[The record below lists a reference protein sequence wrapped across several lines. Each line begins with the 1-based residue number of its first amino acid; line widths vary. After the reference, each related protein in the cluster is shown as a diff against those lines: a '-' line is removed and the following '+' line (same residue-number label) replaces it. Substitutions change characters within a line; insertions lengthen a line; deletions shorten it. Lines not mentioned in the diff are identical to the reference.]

1 MTEAWVLDLAG
12 LDGLIKA
19 LGGDGREVLG
29 PQVRDGAIVHE
40 PISGAGDLPR
50 GLVDDQSGGSYRLRR
65 DGDALFGYT
74 VGPQSWKRQLH
85 PPRQSLWRSQ
95 RNGDQVS
102 IVPEPEDETR
112 RAFFAVRPCELAAIA
127 IQDRVFTGGPYRDAH
142 YAARRERAFI
152 VAVNCGRAAAT
163 CFCTSMGTGPRAND
177 GYDIA
182 LTEIATGGI
191 GTFLAE
197 AGSDEGSALLQ
208 SLSAQEATADDRKA
222 AQQVVDRTAASI
234 TRRLDTEDLPAL
246 LKSNP
251 QHRRW
256 DDVAARCL
264 SCGNCTMVCPTCF
277 CTTVEDTSE
286 LDGSGT
292 ARVSRWDS
300 CFTSD
305 FTYVHGG
312 AVRESTR
319 SHYRQWMTH
328 KLATWHDQFDT
339 SGCVGCGRCI
349 TWCPVGIDITEEA
362 AAIRQSPATVEET
375 P

>member
-1 MTEAWVLDLAG
+1 
-12 LDGLIKA
+12 
-19 LGGDGREVLG
+19 GDGREVLG

-163 CFCTSMGTGPRAND
+163 CFCTSMGTGPRANG

-197 AGSDEGSALLQ
+197 AGSDEGAALLQ
-208 SLSAQEATADDRKA
+208 SLSAKEATADDRNA

>member
-197 AGSDEGSALLQ
+197 AGSDEGAALLQ
-208 SLSAQEATADDRKA
+208 SLSAKEATADDRNA

-312 AVRESTR
+312 TVRESTR

>member
-163 CFCTSMGTGPRAND
+163 CFCTSMGTGPRANG

-197 AGSDEGSALLQ
+197 AGSDEGAALLQ
-208 SLSAQEATADDRKA
+208 SLSAKEATADDRNA

-312 AVRESTR
+312 TVRESTR

>member
-163 CFCTSMGTGPRAND
+163 CFCTSMGTGPRAN
-177 GYDIA
+177 GGFDIA

-197 AGSDEGSALLQ
+197 AGSDEGAALLQ
-208 SLSAQEATADDRKA
+208 SLSAKEATADDRKA

-251 QHRRW
+251 QHPRW

-312 AVRESTR
+312 TVRESTR

-375 P
+375 S

>member
-197 AGSDEGSALLQ
+197 AGSDEGAALLQ
-208 SLSAQEATADDRKA
+208 SLSAKEATADDRKA

-312 AVRESTR
+312 TVRESTR

-349 TWCPVGIDITEEA
+349 TWCPVGIDITDEA